1 MHGGGIVVTHAN
13 QNEGESRQSFDTDGA
28 AEYIGC
34 SAAHLIKLRRI
45 GGGPDFHR
53 LFRRKGIRYKRVDID
68 RWQAQRRYGSTT
80 EYPEVLA

>member
-1 MHGGGIVVTHAN
+1 MVTIHGAD
-13 QNEGESRQSFDTDGA
+13 RQSFDTDAA

-53 LFRRKGIRYKRVDID
+53 LFRRKGIRYVRSDID
-68 RWQAQRRYGSTT
+68 RWQAERRFGSTT
-80 EYPEVLA
+80 EYPEALG